1 MTFDDAFR
9 RLLEHE
15 GGYSDH
21 AADRGGKTRFG
32 ITEAVA
38 RRHGYTGLMHELPLD
53 VARRIYRVDYW
64 DAIRAEALPA
74 EIQFDV
80 FDAAVNSGVRQA
92 AIWLQRAIG
101 DVAVDGVIG
110 PQTIAGAWRVGPA
123 LVARFA
129 GHRLEF
135 LASLSTWPAFG
146 RGWARRVA
154 ANLKAAA

>member
-1 MTFDDAFR
+1 MTFDAAFR

-21 AADRGGKTRFG
+21 PSDPGGKSRYG
-32 ITEAVA
+32 VTEAVA
-38 RRHGYTGLMHELPLD
+38 RRHGYTGPMHELPLD
-53 VARRIYRVDYW
+53 VARRIYRIDYW

-74 EIQFDV
+74 EVRFDV

-92 AIWLQRAIG
+92 VIWLQRAIG
-101 DVAVDGVIG
+101 DVVVDGVIG
-110 PQTIAGAWRVGPA
+110 PQTIAGAWRVGPV
-123 LVARFA
+123 LVPRFA
-129 GHRLEF
+129 GHRLSF

-154 ANLKAAA
+154 ANLQAAS